1 MLLKPDFACLNDTK
15 KLIFT
20 FMSERIQLLDKKQ
33 TLQKIR
39 RIAHEILEQNF
50 KEKEIVFVGIVDLGY
65 VFAEMLQTFFG
76 EISSIPTRLV
86 KIELDKLAPLQS
98 DIVLGCELKDLED
111 KVVILADDVLNTGRT
126 LAYSLKPFLSV
137 KIKKLQTA
145 VIVNR
150 GYSTFPIGADYV
162 GYSLSTSIQETILVE
177 LSKED
182 TAVYLE

>member
-1 MLLKPDFACLNDTK
+1 MN
-15 KLIFT
+15 
-20 FMSERIQLLDKKQ
+20 ERVQLLDKKQ
-33 TLQKIR
+33 TIQKIR

-50 KEKEIVFVGIVDLGY
+50 KEEEIVFVGIVDLGY
-65 VFAEMLQTFFG
+65 VFAEMLEGFFK

-98 DIVLGCELKDLED
+98 EIILECELSSLKN
-111 KVVILADDVLNTGRT
+111 KVVILTDDVLNTGRT
-126 LAYSLKPFLSV
+126 LAYSLKPFLNV
-137 KIKKLQTA
+137 EIKKLQTA

-162 GYSLSTSIQETILVE
+162 GYSLSTSIQETITVE
-177 LSKED
+177 LSDDD